1 MATKVNAI
9 ESDRGR
15 SMSAEDDMMFM
26 MGSPF
31 GDYPNTHSTPTT
43 TPHNTPAKT
52 TPAEKEILRPIS
64 MPKPFKI

>member
-31 GDYPNTHSTPTT
+31 GDVSDIGVVV
-43 TPHNTPAKT
+43 ARLD
-52 TPAEKEILRPIS
+52 EIRNYCEGSPRPS
-64 MPKPFKI
+64 CTMTKANLLVDEP